1 MAYIRLDEVAECM
14 LDAGAKKANL
24 SIKDMLIRGA
34 LAGAFL
40 GYATSLAVLVTV
52 QTGLGIWGEQ

>member
-1 MAYIRLDEVAECM
+1 
-14 LDAGAKKANL
+14 
-24 SIKDMLIRGA
+24 MLIRGA

-52 QTGLGIWGEQ
+52 QTGLGIWGSNSISRRVGNDRAIGT